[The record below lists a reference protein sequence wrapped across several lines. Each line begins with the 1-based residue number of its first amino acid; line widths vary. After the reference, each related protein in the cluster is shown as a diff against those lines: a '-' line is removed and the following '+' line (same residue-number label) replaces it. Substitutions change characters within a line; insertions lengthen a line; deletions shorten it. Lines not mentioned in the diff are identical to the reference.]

1 MAGHELRT
9 IETNGI
15 RVRIAEQGEG
25 PLVLLLHGFP
35 ESWYSWRHQLPALAE
50 AGFHAVAPD
59 LRGYGGSDAPP
70 EIEDYNILQLT
81 ADATGILDALGEE
94 TAVVVGHDWGAM
106 VAWQCA
112 LLHADR
118 FRAVAALSVP
128 YGGRSARPPLEQ
140 TKEAFGDN
148 FFYQLYFQ
156 EPGVAEGEFDAD
168 PRRMLSRVYT
178 SVDGEV
184 VGPPEI
190 TSPLASAGG
199 WIGRMPE
206 QKQLPDW
213 LTTEDLDYFVGE
225 FERAGFRGGVNFYRN
240 IDRNWELTPQL
251 AGALVEQP
259 ALFVAGE
266 QDLVLS
272 FGGRSSDD
280 LEERLRAVIPKLTKC
295 VLIPDTGHWT
305 QQERP
310 AEVNAALIEFL
321 RGLD

>member
-15 RVRIAEQGEG
+15 NVRIAEQGEG

-35 ESWYSWRHQLPALAE
+35 ESWYSWRHQLPALAA

-59 LRGYGGSDAPP
+59 MRGYGGSDAPP
-70 EIEDYNILQLT
+70 NIEDYDILQLT
-81 ADATGILDALGEE
+81 ADATGILDALGEQ

-112 LLHADR
+112 LLHRDR

-140 TKEAFGDN
+140 TREAFGDN

-168 PRRMLSRVYT
+168 PRRMLSRMYR
-178 SVDGEV
+178 SPNSEDAA
-184 VGPPEI
+184 PPEI

-199 WIGRMPE
+199 WTGRMAEP
-206 QKQLPDW
+206 KGLPDW
-213 LTTEDLDYFVGE
+213 LTAEDLDYFVGE

-251 AGALVEQP
+251 AGAQVQQP
-259 ALFVAGE
+259 ALFVAGA
-266 QDLVLS
+266 QDPVLG
-272 FGGRSSDD
+272 FGGRSIDD
-280 LEERLRAVIPKLTKC
+280 LEDRLRGAIPKLTKC
-295 VLIPDTGHWT
+295 VLIPETGHWT

-310 AEVNAALIEFL
+310 AEVNAELIEFL
-321 RGLD
+321 RTLD